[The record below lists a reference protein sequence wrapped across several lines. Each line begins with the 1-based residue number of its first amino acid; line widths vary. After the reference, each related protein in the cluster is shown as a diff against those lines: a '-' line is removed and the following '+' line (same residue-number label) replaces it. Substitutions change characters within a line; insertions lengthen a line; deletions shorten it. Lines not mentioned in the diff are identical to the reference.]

1 MDNNLSLYRIFY
13 VTAGEGNISAA
24 AKKLFISQ
32 PAVSKAIAKLE
43 QNVGIPLFLRS
54 SKGVTLTYE
63 GSLLYE
69 NVRVAFENL
78 KEGEEKL
85 KNLIEFD
92 GGYIRFGAS
101 TTLCKYILLPYLQGF
116 LQHHPKVQVIIECQS
131 TYETLRLLEER
142 KIDIGLIGTKNT
154 DFVASEN
161 LDYTKVTEIEDI
173 FVATK
178 DYIKAMGTRDIISHS
193 TLLLLN
199 KENITRQYIDHYFFE
214 NRVKINQVI
223 EATSLDLLIEFAK
236 IGLGLGCVIKEFVLQ
251 ELASKQL
258 IQIPLKNP
266 IPKRSVGFVYQSG
279 ALPSVAANKFVAYIN
294 NESNNR
300 FKTVLR

>member
-13 VTAGEGNISAA
+13 TTAEEGNISAA
-24 AKKLFISQ
+24 AKKLYISQ

-43 QNVGIPLFLRS
+43 QNIGMPLFLRS

-63 GSLLYE
+63 GTILFNNIKS
-69 NVRVAFENL
+69 AFESIH
-78 KEGEEKL
+78 EGEEKL
-85 KNLIEFD
+85 KNLLEYDEGF
-92 GGYIRFGAS
+92 IRFGTS
-101 TTLCKYILLPYLQGF
+101 TTLCKYVLLPF
-116 LQHHPKVQVIIECQS
+116 LQDFMQHYPKVQISIECQS
-131 TYETLRLLEER
+131 TRETLKLLEDR
-142 KIDIGLIGTKNT
+142 KIDIGLIGLESPETL
-154 DFVASEN
+154 EN
-161 LDYTKVTEIEDI
+161 DNLSYTNVTEIEDI

-178 DYIKAMGTRDIISHS
+178 EYIKAMGTKDIISHS

-199 KENITRQYIDHYFFE
+199 KENFTRQHIDHYFFE
-214 NRVKINQVI
+214 NKVRVNQVI

-258 IQIPLKNP
+258 IQIPLKKP
-266 IPKRSVGFVYQSG
+266 IPKRSIGFVYPNG
-279 ALPSVAANKFVAYIN
+279 ALPSMASNKFVEYIS

-300 FKTVLR
+300 FKLK

>member
-1 MDNNLSLYRIFY
+1 MENNLSLYRIFY
-13 VTAGEGNISAA
+13 TTAEEGNISSA

-43 QNVGIPLFLRS
+43 MNIGMPLFVRS
-54 SKGVTLTYE
+54 SKGVSLTNE
-63 GSLLYE
+63 GELLYSY
-69 NVRVAFENL
+69 VKTAFENL
-78 KEGEEKL
+78 SEGEEKL
-85 KNLIEFD
+85 KNMLEFD
-92 GGYIRFGAS
+92 GGQIRFGAS
-101 TTLCKYILLPYLQGF
+101 TTLCKYVLLPYLQGF
-116 LQHHPKVQVIIECQS
+116 MHRHPKVKISIECQS
-131 TYETLRLLEER
+131 TYETLRLLREK
-142 KIDIGLIGTKNT
+142 KIDIGLIGMTN
-154 DFVASEN
+154 ASSLASDN
-161 LDYTKVTEIEDI
+161 LTYLQVKEIEDI

-214 NRVKINQVI
+214 NHVKVNQVI

-236 IGLGLGCVIKEFVLQ
+236 ISLGLGCVIKEFVLG

-266 IPKRSVGFVYQSG
+266 IPKRSIGFVYTAG
-279 ALPSVAANKFVAYIN
+279 TLPSIAASAFV
-294 NESNNR
+294 NEIRNE
-300 FKTVLR
+300 TVYR

>member
-1 MDNNLSLYRIFY
+1 MENKLSLYRIFY
-13 VTAGEGNISAA
+13 TTAEEGNISGA

-32 PAVSKAIAKLE
+32 PAVSKAIARLE
-43 QNVGIPLFLRS
+43 QNVGMPLFLRS
-54 SKGVTLTYE
+54 SKGVELTQE
-63 GSLLYE
+63 GKLLYSY
-69 NVRVAFENL
+69 VKTAFENL

-85 KNLIEFD
+85 QNMLEFD
-92 GGYIRFGAS
+92 GGQIRFGAS
-101 TTLCKYILLPYLQGF
+101 TTLCKYVLLPYLQGF
-116 LQHHPKVQVIIECQS
+116 MQLHPKVQISIECQN
-131 TYETLRLLEER
+131 TYETLRLLREK
-142 KIDIGLIGTKNT
+142 KIDIGLIGMT
-154 DFVASEN
+154 DEQTLAEDHLTFTGV
-161 LDYTKVTEIEDI
+161 KEIEDI

-178 DYIKAMGTRDIISHS
+178 DYIKAMGTREIISHS

-214 NRVKINQVI
+214 NHVKINQVI

-266 IPKRSVGFVYQSG
+266 IPKRQIGFVCAQGS
-279 ALPSVAANKFVAYIN
+279 LPSLAASAFIDHIKHA
-294 NESNNR
+294 
-300 FKTVLR
+300 